1 MNLEGLN
8 KEELKELKM
17 CINTM
22 ISERLKY
29 TYIETNEERLKTN
42 KKFLDM
48 DYELLRQVIEVLEN
62 E

>member
-29 TYIETNEERLKTN
+29 TYMETNEERLKTN

>member
-29 TYIETNEERLKTN
+29 IYIETNEERLKTSEPHTT
-42 KKFLDM
+42 KVECFH
-48 DYELLRQVIEVLEN
+48 
-62 E
+62 

>member
-1 MNLEGLN
+1 MNLEGLS

-29 TYIETNEERLKTN
+29 THIETNEERLKTN

>member
-29 TYIETNEERLKTN
+29 TYIETNEERLKIN

>member
-22 ISERLKY
+22 VAERLKY

-42 KKFLDM
+42 KKFLDK

>member
-1 MNLEGLN
+1 MNLEGLS

-22 ISERLKY
+22 VAERLKY
-29 TYIETNEERLKTN
+29 TYIETNEERLKIN
-42 KKFLDM
+42 KKFLDV

>member
-1 MNLEGLN
+1 MNLEGLSR
-8 KEELKELKM
+8 EELKELKM

-29 TYIETNEERLKTN
+29 TYMETNEERLKTN

>member
-1 MNLEGLN
+1 MNKEELN